1 MASATSHHESPT
13 PPRGWTW
20 FGLDRLDAFSASHG
34 SARTVAVMEILMRLA
49 ESPLDSYPGR
59 PVPDARSQLFRYVI
73 EGRIRVDFLVTEP
86 IVMGGLK
93 LIAVTM
99 LS

>member
-1 MASATSHHESPT
+1 MASSTSHRDPPT

-49 ESPLDSYPGR
+49 ELPLDSYPGL
-59 PVPDARSQLFRYVI
+59 PVPGAPSQLFRYVI
-73 EGRIRVDFLVTEP
+73 EDRIRIDFLVTEP
-86 IVMGGLK
+86 IIVDGLK
-93 LIAVTM
+93 LIAVTVR
-99 LS
+99 S